1 MNNAT
6 FHSLARSSKIMRRMV
21 VRHASSSKSMPFL
34 PKPQNLS
41 GLVGAEAEFDPLG
54 FSDTFDAFQQ
64 RLALQIMR
72 TMSSHNIFAYI
83 VRTVLSWLVF
93 FRLHH
98 VHQESGLYFFRCK
111 SIPTISLDTA
121 KVKWLRESE
130 LKHGRVCP

>member
-1 MNNAT
+1 MDNAT
-6 FHSLARSSKIMRRMV
+6 LQSLTCTVLQIMRFRMV

-54 FSDTFDAFQQ
+54 FSDTFDASQQ
-64 RLALQIMR
+64 ILALKILLYFLG
-72 TMSSHNIFAYI
+72 S
-83 VRTVLSWLVF
+83 VLSIASCASGKRPLYVGF
-93 FRLHH
+93 KSTPTHSDTLHM
-98 VHQESGLYFFRCK
+98 
-111 SIPTISLDTA
+111 A

>member
-1 MNNAT
+1 MPP
-6 FHSLARSSKIMRRMV
+6 FRVLIPSWKIMRRMV
-21 VRHASSSKSMPFL
+21 VRHASSSRSMPFL

-64 RLALQIMR
+64 ILALQILR
-72 TMSSHNIFAYI
+72 TMSSNIFTIA
-83 VRTVLSWLVF
+83 RTVLFWQCSFDCIMCIRKTASIFGFQVSSSF
-93 FRLHH
+93 
-98 VHQESGLYFFRCK
+98 K
-111 SIPTISLDTA
+111 SIPTISLPA

>member
-1 MNNAT
+1 
-6 FHSLARSSKIMRRMV
+6 MRRMV
-21 VRHASSSKSMPFL
+21 VRHASSSRSMPFL

-64 RLALQIMR
+64 ILALQILR
-72 TMSSHNIFAYI
+72 TMSSNIFTIA
-83 VRTVLSWLVF
+83 RTVLFWQCSFDCIMCIRKTASIFGFQVSSSF
-93 FRLHH
+93 
-98 VHQESGLYFFRCK
+98 K
-111 SIPTISLDTA
+111 SIPTISLPA